1 MLQFG
6 GLHHCN
12 LKLACEHERGERR
25 GGGEVLVL
33 AHLERGLLAPRLEA
47 APEHLVHLG
56 GMLLGGEDQFR

>member
-1 MLQFG
+1 
-6 GLHHCN
+6 
-12 LKLACEHERGERR
+12 
-25 GGGEVLVL
+25 VL